1 MSFIKPVTSMQNPT
15 LKSIRAL
22 ENRKT
27 RKEKGQ
33 FVAEGLKV
41 LMTAKECGWIPQTLV
56 FEEGTAERGPARQ
69 LVDWALEK
77 NVEVLC
83 VPYDVMERLSN
94 RDNAQPVLGV
104 FQQRWRDKGHTDGL
118 WVALEEVRDPGN
130 LGTILRTVD
139 AAGGKGI
146 ILVGTCCDPYSIEG
160 VRATMGSIFAVP
172 IVRMSKDD
180 FTKFVQ
186 TEWTG
191 NVIATHL
198 DATIDYRYDYGTG
211 PQLLLMGSEGPGL
224 TDELNRLATVSVK
237 IPMRG
242 RADSLNLAV
251 ATALM
256 AYQLLPRQ

>member
-1 MSFIKPVTSMQNPT
+1 MSYIKSVTSMQNPT

-22 ENRKT
+22 DNRKT
-27 RKEKGQ
+27 RKETGQ

-41 LMTAKECGWIPQTLV
+41 LMTAKDCGWIPQTIV
-56 FEEGTAERGPARQ
+56 FEEGTAERGAARQ
-69 LVDWALEK
+69 LIDWALEK
-77 NVEVLC
+77 DVDVLC
-83 VPYDVMERLSN
+83 VPYDVMERLSS

-104 FQQRWRDKGHTDGL
+104 FQQRWREKGHTDGV

-130 LGTILRTVD
+130 LGTIIRTVD
-139 AAGGKGI
+139 AVGGKGV

-172 IVRMSKDD
+172 IVRM
-180 FTKFVQ
+180 TKESFVQ
-186 TEWTG
+186 FVQSEWTG

-198 DATIDYRYDYGTG
+198 KSTTDYRYDYGLG
-211 PQLLLMGSEGPGL
+211 AQLLLMGGEGPGL
-224 TDELNRLATVSVK
+224 TDELNALATVSVK

-242 RADSLNLAV
+242 KADSLNLAV

-256 AYQLLPRQ
+256 LYQMLPRA